1 MERRKFMASD
11 LKIDIDGVRLNV
23 RVGAIMRHG
32 DDVVIEISKIGL
44 NSVVPG
50 GRIQINE
57 KSTSALV
64 RELKEEMGITF
75 DEEKM
80 TLVKVFENFY
90 TMGGK
95 PSHEIYFLYEY
106 ILTDEELAKIN
117 FDRNEDNE
125 TTYFA
130 LVPKTDMA
138 KYNVLPLTLYPLINN

>member
-1 MERRKFMASD
+1 MASD

-32 DDVVIEISKIGL
+32 DNVVIEISKIGL

-64 RELKEEMGITF
+64 RELQEEMGITF
-75 DEEKM
+75 TEEKM
-80 TLVKVFENFY
+80 TLVKGFENFY

-106 ILTDEELAKIN
+106 VLSDDELAQIN
-117 FDRNEDNE
+117 FDTNEDNE
-125 TTYFA
+125 NTYFA

>member
-32 DDVVIEISKIGL
+32 DNVVIEISKIGL

-64 RELKEEMGITF
+64 RELQEEMGIAFT
-75 DEEKM
+75 EEKM

-106 ILTDEELAKIN
+106 VLSDDELAQIN
-117 FDRNEDNE
+117 FDTNEDNE
-125 TTYFA
+125 NTYFA

>member
-1 MERRKFMASD
+1 MAKD
-11 LKIDIDGVRLNV
+11 LMIDIDGARLNV
-23 RVGAIMRHG
+23 RVGVIMRHA
-32 DDVVIEISKIGL
+32 DDVVIEISTVGR
-44 NSVVPG
+44 NSVIPG

-64 RELKEEMGITF
+64 RELQEEMGITF
-75 DEEKM
+75 AEEKM

-106 ILTDEELAKIN
+106 VLSDDELAQIN
-117 FDRNEDNE
+117 FDTNEDNE
-125 TTYFA
+125 NTYFA

>member
-1 MERRKFMASD
+1 MASD

-32 DDVVIEISKIGL
+32 DNVVIEISKIGL

-64 RELKEEMGITF
+64 RELQEEMGITF
-75 DEEKM
+75 AEEKM

-90 TMGGK
+90 TMSGK

-106 ILTDEELAKIN
+106 VLSDEELAQIN
-117 FDRNEDNE
+117 MDINEDNE

-130 LVPKTDMA
+130 LVPKTEME
-138 KYNVLPLTLYPLINN
+138 KYNVLPLDLHPLINK

>member
-1 MERRKFMASD
+1 MASD

-32 DDVVIEISKIGL
+32 DNVVIEISKIGL

-64 RELKEEMGITF
+64 RELQEEMGIAFT
-75 DEEKM
+75 EEKM

-106 ILTDEELAKIN
+106 VLSDDELAQIN
-117 FDRNEDNE
+117 FDTNEDNE
-125 TTYFA
+125 NTYFA

>member
-1 MERRKFMASD
+1 MASD

-32 DDVVIEISKIGL
+32 DNVVIEISKIGL

-57 KSTSALV
+57 KSTTALV

-75 DEEKM
+75 DENKM

-106 ILTDEELAKIN
+106 VLSDEELAQIN
-117 FDRNEDNE
+117 MDINEDNE

-130 LVPKTDMA
+130 LVPKTEME
-138 KYNVLPLTLYPLINN
+138 KYNVLPLDLHPLINK

>member
-1 MERRKFMASD
+1 MASD

-32 DDVVIEISKIGL
+32 DNVVIEISKIGL

-64 RELKEEMGITF
+64 RELQEEMGITF
-75 DEEKM
+75 AEEKM
-80 TLVKVFENFY
+80 TLVKEFENFY

-106 ILTDEELAKIN
+106 VLSDDELAQIN
-117 FDRNEDNE
+117 FDTNEDNE
-125 TTYFA
+125 NTYFA